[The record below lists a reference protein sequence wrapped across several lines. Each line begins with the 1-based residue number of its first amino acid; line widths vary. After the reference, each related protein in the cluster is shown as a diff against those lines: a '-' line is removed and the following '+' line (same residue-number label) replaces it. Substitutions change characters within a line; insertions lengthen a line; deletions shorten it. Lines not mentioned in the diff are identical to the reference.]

1 MEEYL
6 PIVRKFGDPIFTLT
20 AEVYY
25 YIAKA
30 FQGDQTAFE
39 TAIKLINICFDVGFK
54 AFAVTLAHFIAE
66 LYLQIGDHGSTL
78 DWVNKILDHA
88 EKSGSNLNK
97 AELLR
102 IKGLT
107 LQALNK
113 PDTLVE
119 EHYMQAIE
127 ISRKQKAKTF
137 ELRAAV
143 AVATLW
149 EKQEKGAEAYDLL
162 KEVYDWFKEGHDSAD
177 LIEARKIMDELK
189 HWFL

>member
-30 FQGDQTAFE
+30 FQGDQTAFH
-39 TAIKLINICFDVGFK
+39 TAIKLINFCFDVGFK

-66 LYLQIGDHGSTL
+66 LYFKIRDHESTL
-78 DWVNKILDHA
+78 DWVNRILDHA
-88 EKSGSNLNK
+88 EKTGSNLNK

-119 EHYMQAIE
+119 KHYIQAIE

-137 ELRAAV
+137 ELRAAL
-143 AVATLW
+143 ALANLW
-149 EKQEKGAEAYDLL
+149 QKQGKTREAAKMLQR
-162 KEVYDWFKEGHDSAD
+162 VYDWFKEGHDSVD
-177 LIEARKIMDELK
+177 LIEAKKNLEMLES
-189 HWFL
+189 